1 MTLIEENSFDE
12 KNIEFAQKLLE
23 KKENDYIIN
32 TKYEGRMTSEEIDTK
47 TKKIKEIISKIQQD
61 IISNKSKNYLSEDN
75 YKDLTNLAITKGGFL
90 NMKFRR
96 DIYKILLFY
105 NEENLS
111 EKNNKDK
118 NDKKSYIPYLN
129 FYKNIWINKKENNL
143 YWKKEYINQEM
154 HFTKD
159 RSVIKADT
167 ARSDINYFFPSGKY
181 PYINSLLKKRLEY
194 GLNILINFNNCELQY
209 FQGYHDI
216 FILFF
221 YLYLNS
227 PYTYISLFQR
237 FSELYIKENLL
248 QQNKN
253 NKGFTFPNSMKFCMA
268 IIKQLNLFVYQDLVD
283 YCNSEIVFVIPYIV
297 SLFTHNINNLNKRYR
312 IIDYLIVSH
321 PITVYV
327 MSSVLVVDEVI
338 KLKAEYNL
346 KKFKNSA
353 FSFFGGNADI
363 IEPLN
368 STDFYMKFQSL
379 DLDKLNFDELILKT
393 ENEMKKIN
401 FDELRNQFLGENY
414 LFEKF
419 YPLMHK
425 DKYLREL
432 TKIDESNNIVE
443 IKEEDAFFNLLM
455 KIYEIIYGKR
465 KNVFKRT
472 YFNSGI
478 LFLISLFTLYLAY
491 LIFKK
496 LH

>member
-111 EKNNKDK
+111 KKSNTDKNN
-118 NDKKSYIPYLN
+118 KKSYIPYLN
-129 FYKNIWINKKENNL
+129 FYKNIWINKKDNNIF
-143 YWKKEYINQEM
+143 WKKEYINQEM

-237 FSELYIKENLL
+237 FSELYII
-248 QQNKN
+248 
-253 NKGFTFPNSMKFCMA
+253 KFIC
-268 IIKQLNLFVYQDLVD
+268 
-283 YCNSEIVFVIPYIV
+283 V
-297 SLFTHNINNLNKRYR
+297 SR
-312 IIDYLIVSH
+312 
-321 PITVYV
+321 
-327 MSSVLVVDEVI
+327 
-338 KLKAEYNL
+338 
-346 KKFKNSA
+346 
-353 FSFFGGNADI
+353 FS
-363 IEPLN
+363 
-368 STDFYMKFQSL
+368 
-379 DLDKLNFDELILKT
+379 
-393 ENEMKKIN
+393 
-401 FDELRNQFLGENY
+401 
-414 LFEKF
+414 
-419 YPLMHK
+419 
-425 DKYLREL
+425 
-432 TKIDESNNIVE
+432 
-443 IKEEDAFFNLLM
+443 
-455 KIYEIIYGKR
+455 
-465 KNVFKRT
+465 
-472 YFNSGI
+472 
-478 LFLISLFTLYLAY
+478 
-491 LIFKK
+491 
-496 LH
+496 